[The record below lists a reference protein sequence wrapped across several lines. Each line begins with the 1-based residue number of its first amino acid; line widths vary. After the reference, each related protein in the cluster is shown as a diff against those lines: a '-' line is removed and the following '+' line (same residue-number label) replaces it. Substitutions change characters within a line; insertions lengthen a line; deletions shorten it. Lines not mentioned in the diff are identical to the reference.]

1 VLAVVEVREDED
13 GVVDSLTLPT
23 LPTTVPR
30 VHESGLKRLLNAE
43 SSRSGEIRQLA
54 IRT

>member
-1 VLAVVEVREDED
+1 MLAVVEVREDED